1 MNVVS
6 ADDKGK
12 KGGALR
18 LELGERIFSGKLQ
31 HPAFMIVRLKK
42 GRLAVKAALEGRK
55 IERIVFTPPA
65 KENEIA
71 RRFAAFEKRSPKL
84 GVHLGFRRDC
94 GSTLARVGKVQ
105 DVSSHELTTFT
116 FEGAIDNYPRPDVQ
130 EDNDNYLA
138 GVREIGVRG
147 EYTDGRDMPRL
158 LIRSIEFE
166 GPFYESWP
174 PKSHRA
180 IFVESEHDRTSTAY
194 AREVIG
200 RFASRAYR
208 RPATKAEIDALVGVF
223 QQSLADGADFDRA
236 MRDALLV
243 TLTSPQF
250 LFLIESS
257 DSPAAEPLD
266 DHELASKF
274 SYFLWNSPPD
284 SRLLGLAA
292 KGKLRDKL
300 DAEAVR
306 MLRDERSRRFL
317 QEFASQWL
325 QLDKFDVVEIDRK
338 QYPKLTRDTR
348 AQLRDEPI
356 RTLEYMIRNN
366 RPYAEFLRAD
376 YILANEAT
384 ADYYGMAEKT
394 ESGFE
399 FVPVKHENARLGG
412 VLTQAAILSG
422 LSDGRESNPV
432 KRGAWLAR
440 KIIAEPPDDPPPNV
454 PGLPEND
461 DRKLT
466 LREKLFQHRNQKG
479 CLKCHSGIDPWG
491 LPLEE
496 FDAGGLFKK
505 SETLD
510 VRSTL
515 PDRTAVKDTN
525 ALKAYLAETRLDQ
538 SAFSFLK
545 HLATYAVGRTLTYKE
560 IESLRK
566 KQVELK
572 PGGYRMQEMIR
583 FVVRSEL
590 FLEK

>member
-1 MNVVS
+1 M
-6 ADDKGK
+6 
-12 KGGALR
+12 
-18 LELGERIFSGKLQ
+18 
-31 HPAFMIVRLKK
+31 
-42 GRLAVKAALEGRK
+42 
-55 IERIVFTPPA
+55 
-65 KENEIA
+65 
-71 RRFAAFEKRSPKL
+71 FEKRSPKI

-105 DVSSHELTTFT
+105 NVSSNELTTFT

-130 EDNDNYLA
+130 EENDNYLA
-138 GVREIGVRG
+138 GVREIGVRS

-166 GPFYESWP
+166 GPFFKSWP
-174 PKSHRA
+174 PKTHRA
-180 IFVESEHDRTSTAY
+180 IFVESEHEPTSQAY
-194 AREVIG
+194 AREVIS
-200 RFASRAYR
+200 RFASRAFR
-208 RPATKAEIDALVGVF
+208 RPASKTETDALVGVF
-223 QQSLADGADFDRA
+223 QQSLSDGADFRRA
-236 MRDALLV
+236 VRDALLV

-257 DSPAAEPLD
+257 ETPEPELLR
-266 DHELASKF
+266 DHELASKL

-284 SRLLGLAA
+284 SRLLKLAA
-292 KGKLRDKL
+292 KDELRDKL
-300 DAEAVR
+300 DAEVTR

-317 QEFASQWL
+317 QEFTSQWL

-338 QYPKLTRDTR
+338 KYPKLTRDTR
-348 AQLRDEPI
+348 KQLRDEPI
-356 RTLEYMIRNN
+356 RTLEYIVRND

-376 YILANEAT
+376 YLLANEAT

-454 PGLPEND
+454 PALPEND

-479 CLKCHSGIDPWG
+479 CLNCHAGIDPWG

-505 SETLD
+505 GQSVD
-510 VRSTL
+510 AQATL
-515 PDRTAVKDTN
+515 PDRTAVKDVN
-525 ALKAYLAETRLDQ
+525 ELKAYLAETRLDQ

-545 HLATYAVGRTLTYKE
+545 HLTTYAVGRTLTHKE

-572 PGGYRMQEMIR
+572 PGGYRMQAMIR
-583 FVVRSEL
+583 FVVRGEP